1 MKKKGLLH
9 NKYFVA
15 GLIAVC
21 AVAAFFI
28 VEFLRAGTI
37 GPAQVVQVSELSTNM
52 GEDSYT
58 YRETKGVAAEGATQK
73 VNRIS
78 GVTVREILVEEG
90 EDVKEGQPLVVFD
103 KAELEYMYKEYQL
116 KKDKIQLEID
126 AATHNIEILNSITPT
141 SEEGYEGGDEDWGDE
156 ESGEEEEP
164 AYDTTVYS
172 VLDASSK
179 AYNLAFDTEDDP
191 LGTITNPYRFLCR
204 EGAAVTKGFIDSLRE
219 QAGGTDM

>member
-58 YRETKGVAAEGATQK
+58 YRETKGVSAEGATQN

-116 KKDKIQLEID
+116 
-126 AATHNIEILNSITPT
+126 
-141 SEEGYEGGDEDWGDE
+141 
-156 ESGEEEEP
+156 
-164 AYDTTVYS
+164 
-172 VLDASSK
+172 
-179 AYNLAFDTEDDP
+179 
-191 LGTITNPYRFLCR
+191 
-204 EGAAVTKGFIDSLRE
+204 
-219 QAGGTDM
+219 

>member
-58 YRETKGVAAEGATQK
+58 YRETKGVSAQSYIRRYCA
-73 VNRIS
+73 
-78 GVTVREILVEEG
+78 
-90 EDVKEGQPLVVFD
+90 
-103 KAELEYMYKEYQL
+103 
-116 KKDKIQLEID
+116 
-126 AATHNIEILNSITPT
+126 
-141 SEEGYEGGDEDWGDE
+141 
-156 ESGEEEEP
+156 
-164 AYDTTVYS
+164 
-172 VLDASSK
+172 
-179 AYNLAFDTEDDP
+179 
-191 LGTITNPYRFLCR
+191 
-204 EGAAVTKGFIDSLRE
+204 
-219 QAGGTDM
+219 

>member
-9 NKYFVA
+9 NKYFIA

-21 AVAAFFI
+21 AVAAFLV

-52 GEDSYT
+52 GEESYSF
-58 YRETKGVAAEGATQK
+58 RDTKGVAAEGATQK
-73 VNRIS
+73 VNRIP

-103 KAELEYMYKEYQL
+103 KAELEYIYKEYQL
-116 KKDKIQLEID
+116 KRDKIQLEID
-126 AATHNIEILNSITPT
+126 VASHNIEVLNSITPT
-141 SEEGYEGGDEDWGDE
+141 SEGGDEG
-156 ESGEEEEP
+156 GEEEWGEEEPGEEEDEP

-179 AYNLAFDTEDDP
+179 AYNLD
-191 LGTITNPYRFLCR
+191 
-204 EGAAVTKGFIDSLRE
+204 
-219 QAGGTDM
+219 GG